1 MTLFRRNGR
10 QTLFPGVDGKTKQ
23 PRMQDKR
30 GSVCVSGLA
39 SAAVIRN
46 RRSA

>member
-23 PRMQDKR
+23 PRMQDMR
-30 GSVCVSGLA
+30 GCVRAGLA